1 MNDIKYLILTILMT
15 ILTGLLI
22 VAQII
27 EPSLSLIFLII
38 IGVLSIIGGIIL
50 YLKER
55 NDSRRIYKYRNKYKT
70 RK

>member
-38 IGVLSIIGGIIL
+38 IGLLSIIGGIIL

-55 NDSRRIYKYRNKYKT
+55 NDNRRIYKYRNKYKT